1 MRKSAFQGLLIPL
14 LLVLVLTGN
23 IAGCA
28 TNPVS
33 GTPDLVLMSESSEI
47 NMGAENDPKIREKF
61 GVYNNAELRAYI
73 NQVGQKLAAQSDRP
87 NLVYH
92 FTVLDSPEVNAFA
105 LPGGYIYITRGI
117 LAYLNSE
124 AELAAVLGHEI
135 GHVTAR
141 HAVRQYTKATATG
154 FVGMVVGI
162 ATGIQATQDLFNN
175 VVGNAILSG
184 YGRENELE
192 ADRLG
197 AKYMARA
204 GYDPHAVI
212 NVLDILKN
220 QEEYEIKRAAAENRE
235 PHIYHG
241 VYASHPSADKRLQE
255 VVGQADKFKTVAE
268 PKLARDE
275 YLKEIDKLVFGQID
289 HREGVTQDNHYYNKA
304 INVALTF
311 QEGWQLNGNDNF
323 IKATSPDFQ
332 SVLRVY
338 IEDLV
343 KDMQPDV
350 FLKTRMGVSS
360 LERGGPLQGMK
371 FPSYG
376 GFVPSSPSFGNR
388 KTRVMVVYYND
399 KRFLFSG
406 AADTAERLVAADRAF
421 VSAAMSLHPLNAQ
434 EKLLVEKATDGI
446 HVRVVRARSGDSFA
460 GLAKKYP
467 LKNDG
472 ESMLR
477 LVNDRF
483 PSGEPKAGELIKIIE

>member
-1 MRKSAFQGLLIPL
+1 MGKPVSPGQLIPFL
-14 LLVLVLTGN
+14 SVMVLAGG

-28 TNPVS
+28 TNPAS
-33 GTPDLVLMSESSEI
+33 GTHDLVFMSEASEI
-47 NMGAENDPKIREKF
+47 NIGQENDPKIREKF
-61 GVYNNAELRAYI
+61 GVYDNAELQAYI
-73 NQVGQKLAAQSDRP
+73 NRVGQKLAAQSDRP
-87 NLVYH
+87 NLAYH
-92 FTVLDSPEVNAFA
+92 FTVLDSTEVNAFA
-105 LPGGYIYITRGI
+105 LPGGYIYITRGL

-141 HAVRQYTKATATG
+141 HAVRQYTKATTTG
-154 FVGMVVGI
+154 FVGMVIGI

-197 AKYMARA
+197 AKYIARA

-212 NVLDILKN
+212 QVLGILKN

-255 VVGQADKFKTVAE
+255 AVGQADRFKTLAE
-268 PKLARDE
+268 PIEARGE
-275 YLKEIDKLVFGQID
+275 YLKEIDKLLFGKLDRRDSIS
-289 HREGVTQDNHYYNKA
+289 RDNHYYNKA

-311 QEGWQLNGNDNF
+311 QKDWQLNTSDYL
-323 IKATSPDFQ
+323 ITATSPDFQ
-332 SVLRVY
+332 SNLRVD
-338 IEDLV
+338 IQDLV

-360 LERGGPLQGMK
+360 LEGGGPLQGMK
-371 FPSYG
+371 LPSYG
-376 GFVPSSPSFGNR
+376 GIVPASPAFGDR
-388 KTRVMVVYYND
+388 RTRVIVVYYND

-406 AADTAERLVAADRAF
+406 ATNKPEQLAASEPAF
-421 VSAAMSLHPLNAQ
+421 LSAALSLRPLNAR
-434 EKLLVEKATDGI
+434 EKLLVKQATNGLHL
-446 HVRVVRARSGDSFA
+446 HVLQVQAGDSFVS
-460 GLAKKYP
+460 LAKKYP
-467 LKNDG
+467 LKDDG
-472 ESMLR
+472 ESLLR
-477 LVNDRF
+477 LINDKF
-483 PSGEPKAGELIKIIE
+483 PDGEPRAGELIKIIE

>member
-1 MRKSAFQGLLIPL
+1 LFPFLTAM
-14 LLVLVLTGN
+14 VLASGIV
-23 IAGCA
+23 GCA
-28 TNPVS
+28 TNPAS
-33 GTPDLVLMSESSEI
+33 GTPDLVFMSEASEI
-47 NMGAENDPKIREKF
+47 NVGEANDPKIRKKF
-61 GVYNNAELRAYI
+61 GVYDNTELQAYI

-87 NLVYH
+87 GLVYH
-92 FTVLDSPEVNAFA
+92 FIVLDSPEVNAFA

-154 FVGMVVGI
+154 FVGMVIGV

-204 GYDPHAVI
+204 GYDPQAVI
-212 NVLDILKN
+212 NVLGILKN

-255 VVGQADKFKTVAE
+255 AVGQADRFKTLAE
-268 PKLARDE
+268 PKVARDE
-275 YLKEIDKLVFGQID
+275 YLKEVDKLLFGKID
-289 HREGVTQDNHYYNKA
+289 RRDSINHDNRYYNKA
-304 INVALTF
+304 INVALGF
-311 QEGWQLNGNDNF
+311 QEGWKLTSDDYF
-323 IKATSPDFQ
+323 IKAISPDLQ
-332 SVLRVY
+332 SVLRVD

-360 LERGGPLQGMK
+360 LEQGGPLQGMK
-371 FPSYG
+371 FPSYSG
-376 GFVPSSPSFGNR
+376 IVPASPAFGDQR
-388 KTRVMVVYYND
+388 TRVIVVYYND

-406 AADTAERLVAADRAF
+406 ATNKPERLAAADSAF
-421 VSAAMSLHPLNAQ
+421 ISAAMSLRPLNAQ
-434 EKLLVEKATDGI
+434 EKLFVENATNGL
-446 HVRVVRARSGDSFA
+446 HVHVLRARPGDSFA
-460 GLAKKYP
+460 SIAKKYP

-472 ESMLR
+472 ESLLR
-477 LVNDRF
+477 LINGKF
-483 PSGEPKAGELIKIIE
+483 PDGEPQAGDPIKIIE

>member
-1 MRKSAFQGLLIPL
+1 MGKPVFPSLLIPFL
-14 LLVLVLTGN
+14 PVMVLAGG

-28 TNPVS
+28 TNPAS
-33 GTPDLVLMSESSEI
+33 GTPDLVFMSEASEI
-47 NMGAENDPKIREKF
+47 NIGQENDPKIREKF
-61 GVYNNAELRAYI
+61 GVYDNAELQAYI
-73 NQVGQKLAAQSDRP
+73 NRVGQKLATQGDRP

-105 LPGGYIYITRGI
+105 LPGGYIYITRGL

-154 FVGMVVGI
+154 FVGMVIGV

-197 AKYMARA
+197 AKYIARA

-212 NVLDILKN
+212 QVLGVLKN

-255 VVGQADKFKTVAE
+255 AVGQADRFKTLAE
-268 PKLARDE
+268 PKVAQGE
-275 YLKEIDKLVFGQID
+275 YLKEVDKLLFGKID
-289 HREGVTQDNHYYNKA
+289 RRDSISHDNHYYNKA
-304 INVALTF
+304 INVALAF
-311 QEGWQLNGNDNF
+311 QKDWQLDTNDYL
-323 IKATSPDFQ
+323 ITATSPDFKAI
-332 SVLRVY
+332 LRVD

-360 LERGGPLQGMK
+360 LEQGGPLQGMK
-371 FPSYG
+371 FPSYSG
-376 GFVPSSPSFGNR
+376 IVPASPAFGDR
-388 KTRVMVVYYND
+388 KTRVIVVYYNN

-406 AADTAERLVAADRAF
+406 ATDKPEGFAASDPAF
-421 VSAAMSLHPLNAQ
+421 ISAAMSLHPLSAQ
-434 EKLLVEKATDGI
+434 EKLLVEKATDSL
-446 HVRVVRARSGDSFA
+446 HVHVLRAQAGDSFA
-460 GLAKKYP
+460 SLAKKYP

-472 ESMLR
+472 ESLLR
-477 LVNDRF
+477 LINDKF
-483 PSGEPKAGELIKIIE
+483 PDGEPQAGELIKIIE